1 MTPRSLLSHFGS
13 LRATL
18 AGLGLFAAVLL
29 ARLASGTLSTAAL
42 GGVMGLL
49 SVNLLV
55 ALWAHPSFRRKLPLL
70 VAHLALLAVV
80 LLVGVGRLLS
90 LEGRFELTQGE
101 PFDGRLMDGESGPWH
116 QERLQRLGLRHE
128 GFQIDYAPG
137 RKRGSTRN
145 PVSWHDEDGQAQHAV
160 IGDHRPARV
169 AGYRIYTSPNKGFAP
184 LLTWLPQA
192 GQAEQGSVHLPS
204 FPAQELH
211 QSREWNL
218 PDGRAVWVQLQVEE
232 VLMDPATATRFEMPR
247 AHVLVARVG
256 DRRAELRPGDRM
268 SLEGGTLVYEGL
280 RTWMG
285 YRITYDP
292 TLPWLLASSLL
303 AAGALAWHYA
313 RRWFLA
319 PRQAAMASRA
329 RGPRHLT
336 EAGDG

>member
-1 MTPRSLLSHFGS
+1 MTPRSLITHFGS

-29 ARLASGTLSTAAL
+29 ARLVSGSLSTAAL
-42 GGVMGLL
+42 AGVMGLL

-55 ALWAHPSFRRKLPLL
+55 ALWAHPAFRRKLPLL

-80 LLVGVGRLLS
+80 LLAGLGRLLA
-90 LEGRFELTQGE
+90 LDGRFELTQGE
-101 PFDGRLMDGESGPWH
+101 PFDGRLMDGESGSWH
-116 QERLQRLGLRHE
+116 QDRLQRMALRHE

-145 PVSWHDEDGQAQHAV
+145 PVRWQDEDGQERHAV
-160 IGDHRPARV
+160 IGDHRPALV
-169 AGYRIYTSPNKGFAP
+169 SGYRVYTSPNKGFAP
-184 LLTWLPQA
+184 LLTWRPQA
-192 GQAEQGSVHLPS
+192 GEAEQGSVHLPS

-211 QSREWNL
+211 QSREWTL
-218 PDGRAVWVQLQVEE
+218 PDGRAVWVQLQVEG
-232 VLMDPATATRFEMPR
+232 VLIDPATPSRFEMPR
-247 AHVLVARVG
+247 AHVLVVRVA
-256 DRRAELRPGDRM
+256 DRRAELRPGERM

-303 AAGALAWHYA
+303 AALALAWHYA
-313 RRWFLA
+313 RRWLLV
-319 PRQAAMASRA
+319 PRQAGRA
-329 RGPRHLT
+329 LSPAVARHLK